1 MCIKTIQQ
9 HAGEFKR
16 LKTSSDDIIFA
27 YVRKKDDN
35 EVIVLLNFS
44 DKPQKIDFVE
54 DLPEGAFRSI
64 FNNQTL
70 SVFSKGDVK
79 LPSYGYQVFVK

>member
-1 MCIKTIQQ
+1 MP
-9 HAGEFKR
+9 
-16 LKTSSDDIIFA
+16 
-27 YVRKKDDN
+27 KKDKKQKN
-35 EVIVLLNFS
+35 ATRIS
-44 DKPQKIDFVE
+44 KKIDFVE